1 MKTKIKNI
9 DLINLY
15 NTLQKFKKVEV
26 SKYFSYAIVKNSS
39 IIEND
44 YNILKSMSTNTKE
57 YIQFLSERENIC
69 KKYAYRDENDKPIIE
84 NNKYSIV
91 EDWKEEFKQEIKSL
105 IESNQYV
112 LQSQKEQSDQYQNIL
127 KEEVEF
133 DFFMV
138 DFDFIPNEVTP
149 EDLKYISFF
158 VKYPE

>member
-1 MKTKIKNI
+1 MKIKIKNI

-44 YNILKSMSTNTKE
+44 YNILKSMATNKKE
-57 YIQFLSERENIC
+57 YLQFLSERENIC